1 MELFLM
7 ISLLVVALLLIG
19 VILIQQGK
27 GAEMGASFGAGASG
41 TLFGAPGAGNFLT
54 KSTTVLA
61 IVFFAIA
68 LAIGALN
75 SHEKAN
81 KSSILDDAAQTEES
95 QQGTSAQSSEIPSE
109 TNEDISTEIPAEET
123 TTINTEIPTE
133 EQAKDNIAESI
144 DAATEEAKAAAD
156 EAQDELKQEADEAKT
171 EAEKELKEDDKQ

>member
-27 GAEMGASFGAGASG
+27 GAEMGASFGAGASN

-68 LAIGALN
+68 LAIGAVN

-81 KSSILDDAAQTEES
+81 KSSLIDDAAQTEQTDE
-95 QQGTSAQSSEIPSE
+95 GTSVKSSEIPSE
-109 TNEDISTEIPAEET
+109 ANQEISTEIPAEEQAE
-123 TTINTEIPTE
+123 IGGEIPTE
-133 EQAKDNIAESI
+133 ETTSESIPESI
-144 DAATEEAKAAAD
+144 DAAAEKATEEA
-156 EAQDELKQEADEAKT
+156 
-171 EAEKELKEDDKQ
+171 AEETKKDGDNQ

>member
-27 GAEMGASFGAGASG
+27 GAEMGASFGAGASN

-75 SHEKAN
+75 AHEQEN
-81 KSSILDDAAQTEES
+81 KSSLLDDAAQTEET

-109 TNEDISTEIPAEET
+109 TNDDISTEIPAEDNAA
-123 TTINTEIPTE
+123 ISTEIPTE
-133 EQAKDNIAESI
+133 EQSADDIAESI
-144 DAATEEAKAAAD
+144 DAAAKDAEAATDELEQKAA
-156 EAQDELKQEADEAKT
+156 EAEEELKD
-171 EAEKELKEDDKQ
+171 DDKQ

>member
-27 GAEMGASFGAGASG
+27 GAEMGASFGAGASN
-41 TLFGAPGAGNFLT
+41 TLFGAPGSGNFLT

-75 SHEKAN
+75 SHETAN
-81 KSSILDDAAQTEES
+81 KSSLLDDVDQTE
-95 QQGTSAQSSEIPSE
+95 QGAAVESSEIPAE
-109 TNEDISTEIPAEET
+109 TNEAISTEIPAEANDE
-123 TTINTEIPTE
+123 ISAEIPTE
-133 EQAKDNIAESI
+133 EQASDEIAESI
-144 DAATEEAKAAAD
+144 DAAAEAAAS
-156 EAQDELKQEADEAKT
+156 ADEVKDDAEEGAKD
-171 EAEKELKEDDKQ
+171 EDKGDDKQ